1 VSADDQPDR
10 ARFEALRAAPEFAA
24 LRAVSARLGADP
36 AQVQAAGGNT
46 SIKRDGAMWVK
57 ASGTWLAEAERRDV
71 MVPVRAAALAEAVR
85 AGEAAEAVDF
95 VPEGLGAPGLRPSI
109 ETVVHAS
116 MPQPVVLH
124 THCVATIA
132 VAIRADGLEVAR
144 ARLGDLDP
152 ICAPYVMP
160 GLPLCRALLAEAAPD
175 RRVAVLGNHGLVAA
189 GGTVAE
195 AEATLREA
203 TRRLSGPA
211 PAEAEGDPAI
221 LNTPR
226 YRAAAAPTLH
236 AVARDP
242 ARRAMAAAGP
252 FYPDHVVFLGPRL
265 AIAEPGE
272 GVEAAAER
280 LSEDGAPPLLILSPE
295 GGAALRRDATPAQAA
310 MARCLGDVIGRVE
323 PGAALRPL
331 TAGEVAALL
340 GWDAEK
346 QRQAANAGAR

>member
-1 VSADDQPDR
+1 MTAAARER
-10 ARFEALRAAPEFAA
+10 ARFEALRASPEFSD
-24 LRAVSARLGADP
+24 LCAVSARLGAEP

-46 SIKRDGAMWVK
+46 SIKRDGVMWVK
-57 ASGTWLAEAERRDV
+57 ASGTWLADAGRRDV
-71 MVPVRAAALAEAVR
+71 MVPVRAAALARAVR
-85 AGEAAEAVDF
+85 AGDTAEAVDF
-95 VPEGLGAPGLRPSI
+95 TPEGLGAPGLRPSI

-116 MPQPVVLH
+116 MPQAVVLH

-132 VAIRADGLEVAR
+132 VALRADGLEVAR

-152 ICAPYVMP
+152 IRVPYVMP
-160 GLPLCRALLAEAAPD
+160 GLPLCRALMAEAAPD

-189 GGTVAE
+189 GETVAE

-211 PAEAEGDPAI
+211 PAEAEGDAAI
-221 LNTPR
+221 LETER
-226 YRAAAAPTLH
+226 YRAADAPALH

-265 AIAEPGE
+265 AVAETGE
-272 GVEAAAER
+272 GVEAAADR
-280 LSEDGAPPLLILSPE
+280 LSEDGTPPVLILSRD
-295 GGAALRRDATPAQAA
+295 GGAALRRDATPVQAA

-323 PGAALRPL
+323 PGAPLRPL
-331 TAGEVAALL
+331 AGDEIAALL

-346 QRQAANAGAR
+346 HRQAANAGAR